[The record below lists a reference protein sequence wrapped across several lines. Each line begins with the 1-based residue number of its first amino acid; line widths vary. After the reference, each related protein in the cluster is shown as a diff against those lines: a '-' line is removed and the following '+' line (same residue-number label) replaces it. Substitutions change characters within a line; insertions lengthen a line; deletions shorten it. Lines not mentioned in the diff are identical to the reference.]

1 MRSLGRIWSLLICFF
16 LTSCQTV
23 QTGPAMD
30 VSSAEQMEQILTQSH
45 QSHSSGQSHSA
56 ASVAPENISDA
67 LFPPLTL
74 AGGEAA
80 QDAPFDISVK
90 NLAVRDFFIGLV
102 EGTPYNIV
110 VHPEVEGTI
119 SLDLKDVTVAQV
131 MQVIRSTFGYDYDY
145 SAAGRLYRVL
155 PTGIRTEIFKINY
168 PNVQRTGSS
177 ETQVSA
183 GQMTTGD
190 RSDNNSSDD
199 QGTDTD
205 SGNNDSDVRGL
216 IGTRIRTQTQAD
228 FWNSLTDTLT
238 TIIGTGDGRRVV
250 VSPQTGIMVVRA
262 FSDELRNVTSF
273 LDKSELSL
281 RRQVILE
288 AKILEVQLNDGFQ
301 AGINWAAIG
310 SMGSG
315 KSVFVSQS
323 SVPLSAPN
331 QIGGV
336 FSAAFDLTDVS
347 ALIELLGTQGTV
359 QVLSSPRISTVN
371 NQKAVI
377 KVGTDEFFVT
387 NLKSQTT
394 TTTTASIPTVD
405 VELTPFF
412 SGIALDVTP
421 QISDTGEII
430 LHIHPTISEVEDQT
444 KTVESPSGAL
454 ILPLALS
461 TIRESDSVVRAR
473 DGQVVVIGGL
483 MQNNA
488 TDDVSAAPGLSNI
501 PLLGH
506 LFRQKRQVSKKS
518 ELVILLKPIIADD
531 QSWQAS
537 IEQSRESIT
546 GLRKEIEP
554 GLFK

>member
-1 MRSLGRIWSLLICFF
+1 MRSLGRIWSLLVCFF
-16 LTSCQTV
+16 LASCQAMH
-23 QTGPAMD
+23 TGPAMD
-30 VSSAEQMEQILTQSH
+30 VSSAEQMEQILAQSP
-45 QSHSSGQSHSA
+45 QSQDSSQSPSA
-56 ASVAPENISDA
+56 DSVPPESISDA
-67 LFPPLTL
+67 LFPPMTL
-74 AGGEAA
+74 QGADAA
-80 QDAPFDISVK
+80 QEARFDISVK
-90 NLAVRDFFIGLV
+90 KLAVRDFFIGLV

-145 SAAGRLYRVL
+145 SAAGQLYRVL

-190 RSDNNSSDD
+190 SSDNNSSSD
-199 QGTDTD
+199 QDSDTD
-205 SGNNDSDVRGL
+205 SGDNNSDVRGL
-216 IGTRIRTQTQAD
+216 IGTRIRTQTRAD
-228 FWNSLTDTLT
+228 FWSSLTETLT
-238 TIIGTGDGRRVV
+238 TIIGAGDGRRVV
-250 VSPQTGIMVVRA
+250 VSPQTGIVVVRA
-262 FSDELRNVTSF
+262 FSDELRNVASF

-421 QISDTGEII
+421 QISEAGEII

-483 MQNNA
+483 MQNTA
-488 TDDVSAAPGLSNI
+488 TDDVSASPGLSNI

-531 QSWQAS
+531 QSWQTS

-546 GLRKEIEP
+546 RLRKEIEP